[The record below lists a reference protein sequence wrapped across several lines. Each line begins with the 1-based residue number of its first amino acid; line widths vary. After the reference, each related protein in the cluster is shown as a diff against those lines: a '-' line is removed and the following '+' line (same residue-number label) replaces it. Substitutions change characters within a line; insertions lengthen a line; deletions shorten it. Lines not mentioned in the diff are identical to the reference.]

1 MQLTRADVER
11 IVENVLSQLR
21 VEVNRGDFT
30 DPNSRTVKLMLGDRV
45 ISREYFD
52 VVQTDE
58 YEG

>member
-21 VEVNRGDFT
+21 VEVNGGGFT
-30 DPNSRTVKLMLGDRV
+30 DPNSRTVKLMLGDRE
-45 ISREYFD
+45 ISQTWFD
-52 VVQTDE
+52 VVQMDE